1 MHRSHHTNEI
11 SISGDEDWSAGLLER
26 LRSDSDLQAGW
37 NLTRLL
43 HFTLRSRAD
52 APPSGQRGGVSLGSS
67 SQRRPPLSPQ
77 PSVPAVM
84 VSSSALPRLVFL
96 SHPSAPVLP
105 LGCCSHSSHLLSL
118 PLASCGTVSLFGAPA
133 PSSLSLQP
141 LALLPCSIC
150 NTVTKLS
157 LRHTSDG
164 FSQFLHHTLESFS
177 RFFDSTKHVLFSL
190 SLHAC
195 ARPTFLWFINGTIYL

>member
-1 MHRSHHTNEI
+1 MPRPVVREVVSVWVPHLSVGH
-11 SISGDEDWSAGLLER
+11 
-26 LRSDSDLQAGW
+26 
-37 NLTRLL
+37 
-43 HFTLRSRAD
+43 
-52 APPSGQRGGVSLGSS
+52 PS
-67 SQRRPPLSPQ
+67 PLSRLCQQSWCLPL
-77 PSVPAVM
+77 PSPVLYSCLTQVP
-84 VSSSALPRLVFL
+84 
-96 SHPSAPVLP
+96 PVLP

-164 FSQFLHHTLESFS
+164 FLQFLHHTFESFS

-195 ARPTFLWFINGTIYL
+195 ARPTFLWFINGTVYL